1 MAWRLKMRSCNDVMT
16 PDPTCCIAGD
26 PVVNAAEIMKIEDV
40 GAVPVVEGPDSRK
53 LVGII
58 TDRDI
63 VVQVIAESKDVKG
76 VRIEEIMSR
85 NPVTCRPDEDVQH
98 ALDRMAQHQV
108 RRIPVVDGKDRVVG
122 IISQADVLTR
132 LDQPEKTANVIE
144 DISQPVGS

>member
-1 MAWRLKMRSCNDVMT
+1 MRSCNDVMT
-16 PDPTCCIAGD
+16 PDPTCCNAGD

-40 GAVPVVEGPDSRK
+40 GAVPVVEGADSRK

-63 VVQVIAESKDVKG
+63 VVQVVAEGNDVKG
-76 VRIEEIMSR
+76 IRIQDVMSR
-85 NPVTCRPDEDVQH
+85 NPVTCRPDEDIQN

-132 LDQPEKTANVIE
+132 MDQPEKTANVIE
-144 DISQPVGS
+144 NISQPVAG